1 MTNKR
6 NLLILLT
13 LLVAGSLLLV
23 ACGPSET
30 PTPTEEMMETE
41 EPMEEEEMEEEEE
54 PMAEG
59 DYYERAQAGEFDGTS
74 VLVMGAFAGGDE
86 EARFVSVND
95 RFTEQTG
102 IEVTYEGTR
111 DFEVVINTRVEG
123 GDPPDVALLPQPGL
137 MTRFAD
143 AGALLPL
150 WDEIVTRIDDNYAPV
165 WKSLGSYQ
173 GTPYGV
179 FHRVNAKSFV
189 WYPKKAFE
197 AAGYEVPT
205 TWDELIALSDQIV
218 ADGGTPWCVGMESQA
233 ATGWVGTD
241 WMEDIMLRTAGPEV
255 YDQWWQHEIAFN
267 SDPVK
272 NAAGYIE
279 QIWFNPDYVLGGTTS
294 ILTAHFAEGSLPMW
308 NDPPDC
314 YLFRQ
319 GNFVINFWPEDVQAN
334 LDEEVGV
341 FGFPAIDEQWGI
353 PILGGGDQV
362 VMYNDR
368 PEVRAYMEYLTTG
381 VSGEL
386 WSKAGGALFPHQDQ
400 NLEWYQTE
408 IEQTLADLLLNA
420 KVFRFDA
427 SDLMPAEVG
436 AGSFWTG
443 MVDWVSGVPL
453 DTILDEVEA
462 SWPE

>member
-1 MTNKR
+1 M
-6 NLLILLT
+6 
-13 LLVAGSLLLV
+13 A
-23 ACGPSET
+23 
-30 PTPTEEMMETE
+30 PTEPPAE
-41 EPMEEEEMEEEEE
+41 EEEEE
-54 PMAEG
+54 PTEPPAEAESFL
-59 DYYERAQAGEFDGTS
+59 ERAEAGEFDGAS

-86 EARFVSVND
+86 EARFNAVND
-95 RFTEQTG
+95 RFMEMTG

-143 AGALLPL
+143 AGELVGL
-150 WDEIVTRIDDNYAPV
+150 WPSIVERIDENYASV
-165 WKSLGSYQ
+165 WKDLGSYQ

-197 AAGYEVPT
+197 EAGYEVPE

-218 ADGGTPWCVGMESQA
+218 ADGGTPWCVGMESGA

-241 WMEDIMLRTAGPEV
+241 WMEDVMLRTAGPEV
-255 YDQWWQHEIAFN
+255 YDQWWQHEIPFTA
-267 SDPVK
+267 DPVK

-279 QIWFNPDYVLGGTTS
+279 EIWFNEDYVLGGTTS
-294 ILTAHFAEGSLPMW
+294 ILTEHFAEASLPMW
-308 NDPPDC
+308 NDPPGC

-319 GNFVINFWPEDVQAN
+319 GNFVINFWPEEIQNN

-341 FGFPAIDEQWGI
+341 FGFPQIDEEYGI

-362 VMYNDR
+362 VMFEDR
-368 PEVRAYMEYLTTG
+368 PEVVAYLQYLTTG
-381 VSGEL
+381 ASGEL
-386 WSKAGGALFPHQDQ
+386 WAKAGGALFPHQDQ
-400 NLEWYQTE
+400 NLDWYQTE
-408 IEQTLADLLLNA
+408 VERTLADLLLNA
-420 KVFRFDA
+420 EVFRFDA

-443 MVDWVSGVPL
+443 MVDWASGTDL
-453 DTILDEVEA
+453 DTVLQEIDA
-462 SWPE
+462 TWPEE

>member
-1 MTNKR
+1 LK
-6 NLLILLT
+6 
-13 LLVAGSLLLV
+13 VAIHLMWPCYPNPV
-23 ACGPSET
+23 K
-30 PTPTEEMMETE
+30 
-41 EPMEEEEMEEEEE
+41 
-54 PMAEG
+54 
-59 DYYERAQAGEFDGTS
+59 
-74 VLVMGAFAGGDE
+74 
-86 EARFVSVND
+86 D
-95 RFTEQTG
+95 RFAEA
-102 IEVTYEGTR
+102 
-111 DFEVVINTRVEG
+111 
-123 GDPPDVALLPQPGL
+123 GDIV
-137 MTRFAD
+137 
-143 AGALLPL
+143 PL
-150 WDEIVTRIDDNYAPV
+150 WDEIVTRINDNYAPV
-165 WKSLGSYQ
+165 WLDLGSYQ

-279 QIWFNPDYVLGGTTS
+279 EIWFNPDYVLGGTTS

>member
-1 MTNKR
+1 MINKR

-13 LLVAGSLLLV
+13 LLVAGALLLV

-30 PTPTEEMMETE
+30 PTEEMEETE
-41 EPMEEEEMEEEEE
+41 EPMEEPTEEVEE

-74 VLVMGAFAGGDE
+74 VLIMGAFAGGDE

-95 RFTEQTG
+95 RFTELTG

-137 MTRFAD
+137 KDRFAE
-143 AGALLPL
+143 AGEIVPL

-165 WKSLGSYQ
+165 WLDLGSYQ

-197 AAGYEVPT
+197 AAGYETPT
-205 TWDELIALSDQIV
+205 TWDEMIALSDQIV

-241 WMEDIMLRTAGPEV
+241 WMEDVMLRTAGPEV

-267 SDPVK
+267 SDPVRD
-272 NAAGYIE
+272 AAGYIE
-279 QIWFNPDYVLGGTTS
+279 EVWFNPDYVLGGTTS
-294 ILTAHFAEGSLPMW
+294 ILTEHFAEASLPMW

-319 GNFVINFWPEDVQAN
+319 GNFVINFWPEEVQAN

-362 VMYNDR
+362 VAFNDR
-368 PEVRAYMEYLTTG
+368 PEVRAYMEYLTLG

-400 NLEWYQTE
+400 NLDWYQTE

-420 KVFRFDA
+420 EVFRFDA

-453 DTILDEVEA
+453 DTVLDEVEA